1 MDDKSIKGV
10 KSFEQIK
17 QSDDDQEYWSAR
29 DLMPLLGYT
38 TWENFSSVI
47 GKAETA
53 CAKAGLTITDHFRK
67 GTKMVEIGSNTVR
80 PVVDYRLTRYA
91 CYLIAQNGDPRI
103 AEIAL
108 AQSYFAVQTR
118 KQEVGQQHLERITAR
133 HKLTKTEKE
142 FASELMQRD
151 IDGIGIGQI
160 KSRGDKK
167 LFTAN
172 TNEMK
177 RRLGVPTNRPLAD
190 FLPTVT
196 LKAKD
201 LAAEITTFNTKRNN
215 LRGVE
220 PVAQEHEQNNTKV
233 RSVLRDR
240 GITPETLKPEEDI
253 KKLERR
259 INHEDKQLPQPAEKP
274 LKINN
279 PDGFDDTMGK
289 ISKQRYDSDLPF

>member
-1 MDDKSIKGV
+1 MDDMTKRVRIFEEV
-10 KSFEQIK
+10 KQVVAGNEG
-17 QSDDDQEYWSAR
+17 WSAR
-29 DLMPLLGYT
+29 DIMPLLGYDR
-38 TWENFSSVI
+38 WENFSSVI
-47 GKAETA
+47 AKAEAA
-53 CAKAGLTITDHFRK
+53 CKSSGYAIKDHFRK
-67 GTKMVEIGSNTVR
+67 VTKMVEVGSNSVR
-80 PVVDYRLTRYA
+80 PLEDYSLTRYA
-91 CYLIAQNGDPRI
+91 CYLIAQNGSSQKP
-103 AEIAL
+103 EIAL
-108 AQSYFAVQTR
+108 AQTYFALQTR
-118 KQEVGQQHLERITAR
+118 RQELGQQHQEQLERMTAR
-133 HKLTKTEKE
+133 HKLTQTEKE
-142 FASELMQRD
+142 FATELMQRD
-151 IDGIGIGQI
+151 IDGIGMGQI

-177 RRLGVPTNRPLAD
+177 RRLGVPAKRPLAD

-220 PVAQEHEQNNTKV
+220 PVAREHEQNNSKV

-259 INHEDKQLPQPAEKP
+259 IKAEQKRLSADKKSLRTPK
-274 LKINN
+274 
-279 PDGFDDTMGK
+279 
-289 ISKQRYDSDLPF
+289 SDAS

>member
-1 MDDKSIKGV
+1 MDAKAFDKVRG
-10 KSFEQIK
+10 FEDIK
-17 QSDDDQEYWSAR
+17 QNVNGNDGWSAR
-29 DLMPLLGYT
+29 DLMPLLGYDR
-38 TWENFSSVI
+38 WENFTTVI
-47 GKAETA
+47 GKAEVA
-53 CAKAGLTITDHFRK
+53 CERSGYAISDHFRK
-67 GTKMVEIGSNTVR
+67 ATKMVEVGSNTVR
-80 PVVDYRLTRYA
+80 PTEDYLLSRYA
-91 CYLIAQNGDPRI
+91 CYLIAQNGSPQKP
-103 AEIAL
+103 EIAL
-108 AQSYFAVQTR
+108 AQTYFAVQTHR
-118 KQEVGQQHLERITAR
+118 QEIGQQQQEHLERLTAR
-133 HKLTKTEKE
+133 HKLTETEKE
-142 FASELMQRD
+142 FATELIQRD
-151 IDGIGIGQI
+151 IDGMGIGQI

-177 RRLGVPTNRPLAD
+177 RRLGVPANRPLAD

-233 RSVLRDR
+233 RSVLTQR

-259 INHEDKQLPQPAEKP
+259 IKKERKALSTPAKKS
-274 LKINN
+274 LKT
-279 PDGFDDTMGK
+279 DSHKGFDETTDK
-289 ISKQRYDSDLPF
+289 IVRQ